1 MKSFNIGRI
10 SGIEIELHSTFVL
23 FIAFIVLLLALF
35 DPINLIGSITLIVFL
50 FTSVFFH
57 ELTHSMVSIK
67 KGIKVKKIILLP
79 IGGMALTENFPEKP
93 IDEFLISVAGPLF
106 NFAVVIVLVFIVSLL
121 DFIPFPTQ
129 TEITGNINSALM
141 NYPVFALMYVNLMLG
156 TFNLL
161 VPALPLDGGRVW
173 RSLLSLKFGKTK
185 ATAFVAKISKLVA
198 LILFIAGIFS
208 GGILLSVI
216 AVFIYF
222 ASKYENDLQQ
232 MKDVLDGIDVKKITS
247 KKIPLLKKNL
257 SLKELFDLMEKE
269 NRFSFLLKQKNA
281 LKYID
286 LELMKKVKKG
296 NWAEIKAFDASAEM
310 HVIPDEAKAEKAM
323 ELFMATNYEL
333 IAVQKKG
340 KISGV
345 IERKEMQKLFEI
357 AKAKK
362 ENSGR
367 KQPAKAK
374 N

>member
-1 MKSFNIGRI
+1 M
-10 SGIEIELHSTFVL
+10 
-23 FIAFIVLLLALF
+23 
-35 DPINLIGSITLIVFL
+35 
-50 FTSVFFH
+50 
-57 ELTHSMVSIK
+57 
-67 KGIKVKKIILLP
+67 
-79 IGGMALTENFPEKP
+79 
-93 IDEFLISVAGPLF
+93 
-106 NFAVVIVLVFIVSLL
+106 
-121 DFIPFPTQ
+121 
-129 TEITGNINSALM
+129 
-141 NYPVFALMYVNLMLG
+141 
-156 TFNLL
+156 
-161 VPALPLDGGRVW
+161 
-173 RSLLSLKFGKTK
+173 
-185 ATAFVAKISKLVA
+185 AKISKLVA

-345 IERKEMQKLFEI
+345 IERKEMRF
-357 AKAKK
+357 
-362 ENSGR
+362 
-367 KQPAKAK
+367 
-374 N
+374 